1 MNVQAF
7 LLQDDVACVR
17 IREESAVSEARV
29 PVNFAVVLDNSGS
42 MAMENKLS
50 HVKNSLHYIINM
62 LTSDD
67 MVSLITFSDNAKT
80 VSPRMAM
87 TADNKAVLQQRLKD
101 IRAEGSTNISAGII
115 KAREELISAEGGA
128 GASRKQGILLLTD
141 GQANYGIQD
150 VDGMN
155 GLIRTLTSEFPG
167 TTVSSIGYGID
178 HNSDLL
184 RGIGSEGNGSYSVV
198 ENLEHVATVFG
209 DILGGLASCAF
220 QQVTV
225 QVPEAST
232 QITQLPGD
240 TGIVRVGDLN
250 TQGEVTILLS
260 GIHEGDE
267 IKVQGYDIRGLAF
280 VNRNARVE
288 REASDEL
295 LRHGRVTKLRMD
307 VVQVMGKMRD
317 ILLRHGGRE
326 EERTAVVER
335 IGELRGKIQTE
346 MSIHGDSQLLKFL
359 LEELET
365 CHRTMTVDVY
375 NGYANH
381 HATQIIGQHLTVMA
395 LGRGVPSGST
405 PGRPTDPSPVPSA
418 LQPVFSNGLQ
428 RHISSGLRTQTSQ
441 RADDSINE
449 NENPMLPAHSGPS
462 IPLAAPTLGGLTR
475 TVSNGA
481 PLRRRIYTG
490 VNVSWPN
497 GTPSEV
503 SPVGSDEE

>member
-7 LLQDDVACVR
+7 LIQDDIACVR

-29 PVNFAVVLDNSGS
+29 PVNFVIVLDNSGS

-87 TADNKAVLQQRLKD
+87 TADNRAVLQQRLKD

-115 KAREELISAEGGA
+115 KAREELIGAEGGA
-128 GASRKQGILLLTD
+128 GGSRKQGILLLTD

-155 GLIRTLTSEFPG
+155 GLIRTMTNEFPG
-167 TTVSSIGYGID
+167 ITVSSIGYGID

-209 DILGGLASCAF
+209 DILGGLVSCAF

-225 QVPEAST
+225 QVPETSQ
-232 QITQLPGD
+232 QITQLPSD
-240 TGIVRVGDLN
+240 IGIVRIGDLN
-250 TQGEVTILLS
+250 TQGEATILLS

-280 VNRNARVE
+280 VNRNVSVV
-288 REASDEL
+288 REASDEM
-295 LRHGRVTKLRMD
+295 LRHGRVAKLRVDLTTCMNM
-307 VVQVMGKMRD
+307 VRD
-317 ILLRHGGRE
+317 IILRHGGRE
-326 EERTAVVER
+326 DERTRAVER
-335 IGELRGKIQTE
+335 IGELRAKIQTE
-346 MSIHGDSQLLKFL
+346 ISIHGDSQLLQFL
-359 LEELET
+359 LEELEI
-365 CHRTMTVDVY
+365 CNRTMTMDIRSNQENY
-375 NGYANH
+375 
-381 HATQIIGQHLTVMA
+381 HATQILTQHVSVITT
-395 LGRGVPSGST
+395 GRGMSSAAT
-405 PGRPTDPSPVPSA
+405 PGRPSDPMPVASG
-418 LQPVFSNGLQ
+418 LQPVFSNSLQ

-441 RADDSINE
+441 REDDSINE
-449 NENPMLPAHSGPS
+449 NENPVVLQAYSGGLVGS
-462 IPLAAPTLGGLTR
+462 LTR
-475 TVSNGA
+475 TISDSGA
-481 PLRRRIYTG
+481 PLRRRINTG
-490 VNVSWPN
+490 VNVSWPH

-503 SPVGSDEE
+503 SPVDSEDE